1 MVKHTIIH
9 SGLKIIFL
17 TGLCLICLSVV
28 SLPVP
33 AQGFSVSYG
42 DVEFVVSPGDRI
54 TATLNVINQSD
65 ERIVLRIY
73 SGDMVRVQ
81 GEITNYEF
89 DEEGGNETRSFLD
102 WMSFSPDQMVLEPGD
117 SQDILCEV
125 NFPEDPTL
133 EGSYWGVIFIQ
144 EATSNE
150 PGIEVPEDEGMQVG
164 ITTIFRYAIKI
175 YSTFE
180 GTEIR
185 EGLFIDLPIEHV
197 EDRFIIHGIFENSG
211 NIYMRPEVWLEIRN
225 PAGEVIYQQDHIRQT
240 VLPETIRE
248 YIFELSDQPFVPG
261 SYLVMVIAD
270 YGGPT
275 LVAAQG
281 RMEISAEEAETVEQ

>member
-1 MVKHTIIH
+1 MVKKTIIH
-9 SGLKIIFL
+9 PGLKIIFL
-17 TGLCLICLSVV
+17 IGLSLLCLSVV

-54 TATLNVINQSD
+54 TATLNVINQSE

-73 SGDMVRVQ
+73 SGDMLRVQ
-81 GEITNYEF
+81 GDITKYEF

-102 WMSFSPDQMVLEPGD
+102 WMKFSPDQMVLEPGD
-117 SQDILCEV
+117 SQDVLCEV
-125 NFPEDPTL
+125 NFPDDPTL

-144 EATSNE
+144 EATSDE
-150 PGIEVPEDEGMQVG
+150 PGVEAPDSESMQVG

-175 YSTFE
+175 YSTIG

-197 EDRFIIHGIFENSG
+197 EGEFIIHGIFQNSG
-211 NIYMRPEVWLEIRN
+211 NIFMRPEVWLEIRN
-225 PAGEVIYQQDHIRQT
+225 PEGEIIFQQDHIRQT

-248 YIFELSDQPFVPG
+248 YVFELSDLPFVPG
-261 SYLVMVIAD
+261 TYLVMVIAD
-270 YGGPT
+270 YGGPA

-281 RMEISAEEAETVEQ
+281 RMEISADEAETVEQ